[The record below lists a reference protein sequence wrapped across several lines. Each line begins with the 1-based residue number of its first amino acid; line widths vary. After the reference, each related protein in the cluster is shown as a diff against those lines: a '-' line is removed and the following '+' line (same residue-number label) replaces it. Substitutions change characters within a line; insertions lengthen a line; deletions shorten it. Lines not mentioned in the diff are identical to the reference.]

1 MKFDLTNLVNE
12 SKSIDDIL
20 AEGSIFSNQKL
31 LKETMIRKK
40 FLDAVVGLYLDYTK
54 SLSDLQEGK
63 NILQTESDEDLRE
76 MAKLEVMDLEQK
88 IPILEDKIKIAL
100 IPPDPND
107 SKNVIVEVRA
117 WAGGDEAGL
126 FWAELVECYKL
137 FAVRNHFQIEIMS
150 ESKSDA
156 GGIKEVVLKILWE
169 GAYSKFKFEGGIH
182 RVQRI
187 PETENKWRVHTSTV
201 TVAILPEV
209 DELEVVIHDDDLEIS
224 VSRAGWAGGQ
234 HVNKTESAVRMVHL
248 PTGIVVECQ
257 DERSQ
262 LKNREK
268 ALGIL
273 RSRVYA
279 FEEAKRNKE
288 LSAARL
294 EQVGTGDRSEKI
306 RTYNFPQDRVT
317 DHRIG
322 ESFSNLPSIMM
333 WNIDDIVMMLGAFE
347 QTEKLQQVSE
357 WKIEIHS

>member
-1 MKFDLTNLVNE
+1 
-12 SKSIDDIL
+12 
-20 AEGSIFSNQKL
+20 
-31 LKETMIRKK
+31 MIRKK
-40 FLDAVVGLYLDYTK
+40 FLDAIVNLYFDYQK
-54 SLSDLQEGK
+54 SNHDLEEGK
-63 NILQTESDEDLRE
+63 NILQTESDEELRE
-76 MAKLEVMDLEQK
+76 MAKAEVSALEERIPMLE
-88 IPILEDKIKIAL
+88 EKIKIAL

-107 SKNVIVEVRA
+107 EKNVIVEVRA
-117 WAGGDEAGL
+117 GAGGDEAGL
-126 FWAELVECYKL
+126 FAAELVECYKL
-137 FAVRNHFQIEIMS
+137 FAAKNRFQIEILS
-150 ESKSDA
+150 ESRSDA
-156 GGIKEVVLKILWE
+156 GGVREVVMKIMGD
-169 GAYSKFKFEGGIH
+169 GAYSKFKFEGGTH

-187 PETENKWRVHTSTV
+187 PETENKGRVHTSTV

-209 DELEVVIHDDDLEIS
+209 DELEVIIRDEDLDIS
-224 VSRAGWAGGQ
+224 VSRAGGAGGQ
-234 HVNKTESAVRMVHL
+234 HVNKTESAVRMVHI

-322 ESFSNLPSIMM
+322 ENYSNLPSIMM
-333 WNIDDIVMMLGAFE
+333 GNIDDIVMNLGTHE
-347 QTEKLQQVSE
+347 QTEKLAKASGAN
-357 WKIEIHS
+357 IA

>member
-1 MKFDLTNLVNE
+1 MKFDLTNLVDE
-12 SKSIDDIL
+12 SKNIEAL
-20 AEGSIFSNQKL
+20 LTEWSIFSDQKR

-40 FLDAVVGLYLDYTK
+40 FLDNIVNLYQDYKK
-54 SLSDLQEGK
+54 SLNDLEESK
-63 NILQTESDEDLRE
+63 IILLNESEEELRE
-76 MAKLEVMDLEQK
+76 MAKMEVSALEEK
-88 IPILEDKIKIAL
+88 IPVLEDKIKIAL

-107 SKNVIVEVRA
+107 EKNVIVEVRA
-117 WAGGDEAGL
+117 GAGGDEAGL
-126 FWAELVECYKL
+126 FAAELVECYKL
-137 FAVRNHFQIEIMS
+137 FAVKNKFQIEILS
-150 ESKSDA
+150 ESRSDA
-156 GGIKEVVLKILWE
+156 GGVREVVMKIMGD
-169 GAYSKFKFEGGIH
+169 GAYSKFKFEGGTH

-187 PETENKWRVHTSTV
+187 PETENKGRVHTSTV

-209 DELEVVIHDDDLEIS
+209 DELDVQIRDEDLDIS
-224 VSRAGWAGGQ
+224 VSRAGGAGGQ
-234 HVNKTESAVRMVHL
+234 HVNKTESAVRMVHI

-268 ALGIL
+268 ALNIL

-322 ESFSNLPSIMM
+322 ESYSNLPSIML
-333 WNIDDIVMMLGAFE
+333 WNIDDIVMSLGAHE
-347 QTEKLQQVSE
+347 QTEKLQEASGAAVA
-357 WKIEIHS
+357 

>member
-1 MKFDLTNLVNE
+1 MKFDLTNLVEE
-12 SKSIDDIL
+12 SKSIEALL
-20 AEGSIFSNQKL
+20 AEGSIFSDQKK

-40 FLDAVVGLYLDYTK
+40 FLDAIVNLYFDYQK
-54 SLSDLQEGK
+54 SNRELEEGK
-63 NILQTESDEDLRE
+63 NILQTESDEELRE
-76 MAKLEVMDLEQK
+76 MAKIEVSALEEK
-88 IPILEDKIKIAL
+88 IPVLEEKIKIAL

-107 SKNVIVEVRA
+107 EKNVIVEVRA
-117 WAGGDEAGL
+117 GAGGDEAGL
-126 FWAELVECYKL
+126 FAAELVECYKL
-137 FAVRNHFQIEIMS
+137 FAIKNKFQIEILS
-150 ESKSDA
+150 ESRSDA
-156 GGIKEVVLKILWE
+156 GGVREVVMKIMGD
-169 GAYSKFKFEGGIH
+169 GAYSKFKFEGGTH

-187 PETENKWRVHTSTV
+187 PETENKGRVHTSTV

-209 DELEVVIHDDDLEIS
+209 DELEVIIRDEDLNIS
-224 VSRAGWAGGQ
+224 VSRAGGAGGQ
-234 HVNKTESAVRMVHL
+234 HVNKTESAVRMVHI

-322 ESFSNLPSIMM
+322 ENYSNLPSIMLG
-333 WNIDDIVMMLGAFE
+333 NIDDIVMNLGTHE
-347 QTEKLQQVSE
+347 QTEKLQQVSGGNVA
-357 WKIEIHS
+357 

>member
-1 MKFDLTNLVNE
+1 
-12 SKSIDDIL
+12 
-20 AEGSIFSNQKL
+20 
-31 LKETMIRKK
+31 MIRKK
-40 FLDAVVGLYLDYTK
+40 FLDAIVNLYQDYKK
-54 SLSDLQEGK
+54 SINDLEESK
-63 NILQTESDEDLRE
+63 IILLNESDEELRE
-76 MAKLEVMDLEQK
+76 MAKMEVSALEEK
-88 IPILEDKIKIAL
+88 IPVLEDKLRIAL

-107 SKNVIVEVRA
+107 EKNVIVEVRA
-117 WAGGDEAGL
+117 GAGGDEAGL
-126 FWAELVECYKL
+126 FAAELVECYKL
-137 FAVRNHFQIEIMS
+137 FATKNKFQIEILS
-150 ESKSDA
+150 ESRSDA
-156 GGIKEVVLKILWE
+156 GGVREVVMKIMGD
-169 GAYSKFKFEGGIH
+169 GAYSKFKFEGGTH

-187 PETENKWRVHTSTV
+187 PETENKGRVHTSTV

-209 DELEVVIHDDDLEIS
+209 DELEVVIRDEDLDIS
-224 VSRAGWAGGQ
+224 VSRAGGAGGQ
-234 HVNKTESAVRMVHL
+234 HVNKTESAVRMVHI

-322 ESFSNLPSIMM
+322 ESYSNLPSIMLG
-333 WNIDDIVMMLGAFE
+333 NIDDIVM
-347 QTEKLQQVSE
+347 
-357 WKIEIHS
+357 

>member
-1 MKFDLTNLVNE
+1 MKFDLSNLVEE
-12 SKSIDDIL
+12 SKNIESLL
-20 AEGSIFSNQKL
+20 AEWDIFSDQKK

-40 FLDAVVGLYLDYTK
+40 FLDAIVNLYQDYKK
-54 SLSDLQEGK
+54 SINDLEESK
-63 NILQTESDEDLRE
+63 IILLNESDEELRE
-76 MAKLEVMDLEQK
+76 MAKMEVSALEEK
-88 IPILEDKIKIAL
+88 IPVLEDKLRIAL

-107 SKNVIVEVRA
+107 EKNVIVEVRA
-117 WAGGDEAGL
+117 GAGGDEAGL
-126 FWAELVECYKL
+126 FAAELVECYKL
-137 FAVRNHFQIEIMS
+137 FATKNKFQIEILS
-150 ESKSDA
+150 ESRSDA
-156 GGIKEVVLKILWE
+156 GGVREVVMKIMGD
-169 GAYSKFKFEGGIH
+169 GAYSKFKFEGGTH

-187 PETENKWRVHTSTV
+187 PETENKGRVHTSTV

-209 DELEVVIHDDDLEIS
+209 DELEVVIRDEDLDIS
-224 VSRAGWAGGQ
+224 VSRAGGAGGQ
-234 HVNKTESAVRMVHL
+234 HVNKTESAVRMVHI

-322 ESFSNLPSIMM
+322 ESYSNLPSIMLG
-333 WNIDDIVMMLGAFE
+333 NIDDIVMWLGAHE
-347 QTEKLQQVSE
+347 QTEKLAQVSGGN
-357 WKIEIHS
+357 IA

>member
-1 MKFDLTNLVNE
+1 MKFDLTNLVEE
-12 SKSIDDIL
+12 SKSIEALL
-20 AEGSIFSNQKL
+20 AEGSIFSDQKK
-31 LKETMIRKK
+31 LKDTMIRKK
-40 FLDAVVGLYLDYTK
+40 FLDAIVNLYLDYLK
-54 SLSDLQEGK
+54 SNRDLEEGK
-63 NILQTESDEDLRE
+63 NILQTESDEELRE
-76 MAKLEVMDLEQK
+76 MAKAEVSALEEK
-88 IPILEDKIKIAL
+88 IPVLEEKIKIAL

-107 SKNVIVEVRA
+107 EKNVIVEVRA
-117 WAGGDEAGL
+117 GAGGDEAGL
-126 FWAELVECYKL
+126 FAAELVECYKL
-137 FAVRNHFQIEIMS
+137 FAIKNKFQIEILS
-150 ESKSDA
+150 ESRSDA
-156 GGIKEVVLKILWE
+156 GGVREVVMKIMGD
-169 GAYSKFKFEGGIH
+169 GAYSKFKFEGGTH

-187 PETENKWRVHTSTV
+187 PETENKGRVHTSTV

-209 DELEVVIHDDDLEIS
+209 DELEVVIRDEDLDIS
-224 VSRAGWAGGQ
+224 VSRAGGAGGQ
-234 HVNKTESAVRMVHL
+234 HVNKTESAVRMVHI

-322 ESFSNLPSIMM
+322 ENYSNLPSIMM
-333 WNIDDIVMMLGAFE
+333 GNIDDIVMSLGTHE
-347 QTEKLQQVSE
+347 QTEKLQQVSAGNVA
-357 WKIEIHS
+357 

>member
-1 MKFDLTNLVNE
+1 MKFDLTNLVEE
-12 SKSIDDIL
+12 SKSIDALL
-20 AEGSIFSNQKL
+20 AEGSIFSDQKK
-31 LKETMIRKK
+31 LKDTMIRKK
-40 FLDAVVGLYLDYTK
+40 FLDAIVNLYFDYQK
-54 SLSDLQEGK
+54 SNRDLEEGK
-63 NILQTESDEDLRE
+63 NILQTESDEELRE
-76 MAKLEVMDLEQK
+76 MAKAEVSALEEK
-88 IPILEDKIKIAL
+88 IPILEEKIKIAL

-107 SKNVIVEVRA
+107 EKNVIVEVRA
-117 WAGGDEAGL
+117 GAGGDEAGL
-126 FWAELVECYKL
+126 FAAELVECYKL
-137 FAVRNHFQIEIMS
+137 FAIKNKFQIEILS
-150 ESKSDA
+150 ESRSDA
-156 GGIKEVVLKILWE
+156 GGVREVVMKIMGD
-169 GAYSKFKFEGGIH
+169 GAYSKFKFEGGTH

-187 PETENKWRVHTSTV
+187 PETENKGRVHTSTV

-209 DELEVVIHDDDLEIS
+209 DELEVIIRDEDLDIS
-224 VSRAGWAGGQ
+224 VSRAGGAGGQ
-234 HVNKTESAVRMVHL
+234 HVNKTESAVRMVHI

-322 ESFSNLPSIMM
+322 ENYSNLPSIMLG
-333 WNIDDIVMMLGAFE
+333 NIDDIVMNL
-347 QTEKLQQVSE
+347 
-357 WKIEIHS
+357 

>member
-1 MKFDLTNLVNE
+1 MKFDLTNLVEE
-12 SKSIDDIL
+12 SKSIEALL
-20 AEGSIFSNQKL
+20 AEGSIFSDQKK

-40 FLDAVVGLYLDYTK
+40 FLDAIVNLYLDYLK
-54 SLSDLQEGK
+54 SNRDLEEGK
-63 NILQTESDEDLRE
+63 NILQTESDEELRE
-76 MAKLEVMDLEQK
+76 MAKAEVSALEAK
-88 IPILEDKIKIAL
+88 IPVLEEKIKIAL

-107 SKNVIVEVRA
+107 EKNVIVEVRA
-117 WAGGDEAGL
+117 GAGGDEAGL
-126 FWAELVECYKL
+126 FAAELVECYKL
-137 FAVRNHFQIEIMS
+137 FAIKNKFQIEILS
-150 ESKSDA
+150 ESRSDA
-156 GGIKEVVLKILWE
+156 GGVREVVMKIMGD
-169 GAYSKFKFEGGIH
+169 GAYSKFKFEGGTH

-187 PETENKWRVHTSTV
+187 PETENKGRVHTSTV

-209 DELEVVIHDDDLEIS
+209 DELEVVIRDEDLDIS
-224 VSRAGWAGGQ
+224 VSRAGGAGGQ
-234 HVNKTESAVRMVHL
+234 HVNKTESAVRMVHI

-322 ESFSNLPSIMM
+322 ENYSNLPSIMM
-333 WNIDDIVMMLGAFE
+333 GNIDDIVMSLGTHE
-347 QTEKLQQVSE
+347 QTEKLQQVSAGNVA
-357 WKIEIHS
+357 

>member
-1 MKFDLTNLVNE
+1 MKFDLTNLVEE
-12 SKSIDDIL
+12 SKSIEALL
-20 AEGSIFSNQKL
+20 AEGSIFSDQKK
-31 LKETMIRKK
+31 LKDTMIRKK
-40 FLDAVVGLYLDYTK
+40 FLDAIVSLYLDYLK
-54 SLSDLQEGK
+54 SNRDLEEGK
-63 NILQTESDEDLRE
+63 NILQTESDEELRE
-76 MAKLEVMDLEQK
+76 MAKIEVSALEEK
-88 IPILEDKIKIAL
+88 IPVLEEKIKIAL

-107 SKNVIVEVRA
+107 EKNVIVEVRA
-117 WAGGDEAGL
+117 GAGGDEAGL
-126 FWAELVECYKL
+126 FAAELVECYKL
-137 FAVRNHFQIEIMS
+137 FAAKNKFQIEILS
-150 ESKSDA
+150 ESRSDA
-156 GGIKEVVLKILWE
+156 GGVREVVMKIMGD
-169 GAYSKFKFEGGIH
+169 GAYSKFKFEGGTH

-187 PETENKWRVHTSTV
+187 PETENKGRVHTSTV

-209 DELEVVIHDDDLEIS
+209 DELEVVIRDEDLDIS
-224 VSRAGWAGGQ
+224 VSRAGGAGGQ
-234 HVNKTESAVRMVHL
+234 HVNKTESAVRMVHI

-322 ESFSNLPSIMM
+322 ENYSNLPSIML
-333 WNIDDIVMMLGAFE
+333 WNIDDIVMNLWTHE
-347 QTEKLQQVSE
+347 QTEKLAQVSAGN
-357 WKIEIHS
+357 IA

>member
-1 MKFDLTNLVNE
+1 MKFDLSNLVLE
-12 SKSIDDIL
+12 SKNIESLL
-20 AEGSIFSNQKL
+20 AEWSIFSNQKQ

-40 FLDAVVGLYLDYTK
+40 FLDAVVNLYLDYQK
-54 SLSDLQEGK
+54 SYHNLEEGK
-63 NILQTESDEDLRE
+63 NILQTESDEELRE
-76 MAKLEVMDLEQK
+76 MAKAEVSALEEK
-88 IPILEDKIKIAL
+88 IPVLEDKIKIAL
-100 IPPDPND
+100 IPPDSND
-107 SKNVIVEVRA
+107 EKNVIVEVRA
-117 WAGGDEAGL
+117 GAGGDEASL
-126 FWAELVECYKL
+126 FGAELVECYRL
-137 FAVRNHFQIEIMS
+137 FATKNHFQIESLS
-150 ESKSDA
+150 ESRNDA
-156 GGIKEVVLKILWE
+156 GGIKEVIMKIIGD
-169 GAYSKFKFEGGIH
+169 GAYSKFKFEGGTH

-209 DELEVVIHDDDLEIS
+209 DELEVVIRDEDLDIS
-224 VSRAGWAGGQ
+224 VSRAGGAGGQ
-234 HVNKTESAVRMVHL
+234 HVNKTESAVRMVHI

-268 ALGIL
+268 ALWIL

-322 ESFSNLPSIMM
+322 ESYSNLPSIMLG
-333 WNIDDIVMMLGAFE
+333 NIDDIVMWLGAHE
-347 QTEKLQQVSE
+347 QTEKLAQVSSGN
-357 WKIEIHS
+357 IA

>member
-1 MKFDLTNLVNE
+1 
-12 SKSIDDIL
+12 
-20 AEGSIFSNQKL
+20 
-31 LKETMIRKK
+31 MIRKK
-40 FLDAVVGLYLDYTK
+40 FLDAIVNLYVDYKK
-54 SLSDLQEGK
+54 SVNDLEESK
-63 NILQTESDEDLRE
+63 IILLNESDEELRE
-76 MAKLEVMDLEQK
+76 MAKMEVSALENK
-88 IPILEDKIKIAL
+88 IPILEEKIKIAL

-107 SKNVIVEVRA
+107 EKNVIVEVRA
-117 WAGGDEAGL
+117 GAGGDEAGL
-126 FWAELVECYKL
+126 FAAELVECYKL
-137 FAVRNHFQIEIMS
+137 FATKNRFQIEILS
-150 ESKSDA
+150 ESRSDA
-156 GGIKEVVLKILWE
+156 GGVREVVMKIMGD
-169 GAYSKFKFEGGIH
+169 GAYSKFKFEGGTH

-187 PETENKWRVHTSTV
+187 PETENKGRVHTSTV

-209 DELEVVIHDDDLEIS
+209 DELEVVIRDEDLDIS
-224 VSRAGWAGGQ
+224 VSRAGGAGGQ
-234 HVNKTESAVRMVHL
+234 HVNKTESAVRMVHI

-322 ESFSNLPSIMM
+322 ENFSNLPSIMM
-333 WNIDDIVMMLGAFE
+333 GNIDDIVMSLGTHE
-347 QTEKLQQVSE
+347 QTEKLARAAGTN
-357 WKIEIHS
+357 IA

>member
-1 MKFDLTNLVNE
+1 MKFDLTNLVDE
-12 SKSIDDIL
+12 SKSIESLL
-20 AEGSIFSNQKL
+20 AEWSIFNDQKK

-40 FLDAVVGLYLDYTK
+40 FLDAIVNLYVDYKK
-54 SLSDLQEGK
+54 SVNDLEESK
-63 NILQTESDEDLRE
+63 VILLNESDEELRE
-76 MAKLEVMDLEQK
+76 MAKMEVSALENK
-88 IPILEDKIKIAL
+88 IPTLEEKIKIAL

-107 SKNVIVEVRA
+107 EKNVIVEVRA
-117 WAGGDEAGL
+117 GAGGDEAGL
-126 FWAELVECYKL
+126 FAAELVECYKL
-137 FAVRNHFQIEIMS
+137 FATKNKFQIEILS
-150 ESKSDA
+150 ESRSDA
-156 GGIKEVVLKILWE
+156 GGVREVVMKIMGD
-169 GAYSKFKFEGGIH
+169 GAFSKFKFEGGTH

-187 PETENKWRVHTSTV
+187 PETENKGRVHTSTV

-209 DELEVVIHDDDLEIS
+209 DELEVVIRDEDLDIS
-224 VSRAGWAGGQ
+224 VSRAGGAGGQ
-234 HVNKTESAVRMVHL
+234 HVNKTESAVRMVHI

-322 ESFSNLPSIMM
+322 ENFSNLPSIMM
-333 WNIDDIVMMLGAFE
+333 GNIDDIVMSLGAHE
-347 QTEKLQQVSE
+347 QTEKLAQASGAV
-357 WKIEIHS
+357 IA

>member
-1 MKFDLTNLVNE
+1 MKFDLTNLVEE
-12 SKSIDDIL
+12 SKSIEALL
-20 AEGSIFSNQKL
+20 AEGSIFSDQKK

-40 FLDAVVGLYLDYTK
+40 FLDAIVSLYLDYLK
-54 SLSDLQEGK
+54 SNRDLEEGK
-63 NILQTESDEDLRE
+63 NILQTESDEELRE
-76 MAKLEVMDLEQK
+76 MAKAEVSALEAK
-88 IPILEDKIKIAL
+88 IPVLEEKIKIAL

-107 SKNVIVEVRA
+107 EKNVIVEVRA
-117 WAGGDEAGL
+117 GAGGDEAGL
-126 FWAELVECYKL
+126 FAAELVECYKL
-137 FAVRNHFQIEIMS
+137 FAIKNKFQIEILS
-150 ESKSDA
+150 ESRSDA
-156 GGIKEVVLKILWE
+156 GGVREVVMKIMGD
-169 GAYSKFKFEGGIH
+169 GAYSKFKFEGGTH

-187 PETENKWRVHTSTV
+187 PETENKGRVHTSTV

-209 DELEVVIHDDDLEIS
+209 DELEVIIRDEDLDIS
-224 VSRAGWAGGQ
+224 VSRAGGAGGQ
-234 HVNKTESAVRMVHL
+234 HVNKTESAVRMVHI

-322 ESFSNLPSIMM
+322 ENYSNLPSIMLG
-333 WNIDDIVMMLGAFE
+333 NIDDIVMNLGAHE
-347 QTEKLQQVSE
+347 QTEKLQQVSGGNVA
-357 WKIEIHS
+357 

>member
-1 MKFDLTNLVNE
+1 MKFDLTNLVEE
-12 SKSIDDIL
+12 SKNIESLL
-20 AEGSIFSNQKL
+20 AEGSIFSDQKK

-40 FLDAVVGLYLDYTK
+40 FLDNIVGLYQDYKK
-54 SLSDLQEGK
+54 SFNDLEESK
-63 NILQTESDEDLRE
+63 NILQNESDAELRE
-76 MAKLEVMDLEQK
+76 MAKTEVSALEEK
-88 IPILEDKIKIAL
+88 IPVLEEKIKIAL

-107 SKNVIVEVRA
+107 GKNVIIEVRA
-117 WAGGDEAGL
+117 GAGGDEAGL
-126 FWAELVECYKL
+126 FGAELVECYRL
-137 FAVRNHFQIEIMS
+137 FAAKNHFQIEMMS
-150 ESKSDA
+150 ESRNDA
-156 GGIKEVVLKILWE
+156 GGIKEVVMKVIWD
-169 GAYSKFKFEGGIH
+169 GAYSKFKFEGGTH

-187 PETENKWRVHTSTV
+187 PATENKGRVHTSTV

-209 DELEVVIHDDDLEIS
+209 DELDVQIRDEDLDIS
-224 VSRAGWAGGQ
+224 VSRAGGAGGQ
-234 HVNKTESAVRMVHL
+234 HVNKTESAVRMVHI

-262 LKNREK
+262 IKNREK
-268 ALGIL
+268 ALGIM

-322 ESFSNLPSIMM
+322 ENYSNLPSIMM
-333 WNIDDIVMMLGAFE
+333 GNIDDIVTSLGAHE
-347 QTEKLQQVSE
+347 QTEKLAQAAGAN
-357 WKIEIHS
+357 IA

>member
-1 MKFDLTNLVNE
+1 MKFDLTNLVEE
-12 SKSIDDIL
+12 SKNIESLL
-20 AEGSIFSNQKL
+20 AEWDIFSDQKK

-40 FLDAVVGLYLDYTK
+40 FLDAIVNLYQDYKK
-54 SLSDLQEGK
+54 SVNDLEESK
-63 NILQTESDEDLRE
+63 IILLNESDEELRE
-76 MAKLEVMDLEQK
+76 MAKMEVSALENK

-107 SKNVIVEVRA
+107 EKNVIVEVRA
-117 WAGGDEAGL
+117 GAGGDEAGL
-126 FWAELVECYKL
+126 FAAELVECYKL
-137 FAVRNHFQIEIMS
+137 FATKNRFQIEILS
-150 ESKSDA
+150 ESRSDA
-156 GGIKEVVLKILWE
+156 GGVREVVMKIMGD
-169 GAYSKFKFEGGIH
+169 GAYSKFKFEGGTH

-187 PETENKWRVHTSTV
+187 PETENKGRVHTSTV

-209 DELEVVIHDDDLEIS
+209 DELEVVIRDEDLDIS
-224 VSRAGWAGGQ
+224 VSRAGGAGGQ
-234 HVNKTESAVRMVHL
+234 HVNKTESAVRMVHI

-322 ESFSNLPSIMM
+322 ENFSNLPSIMM
-333 WNIDDIVMMLGAFE
+333 GNIDDIVMSLGTHE
-347 QTEKLQQVSE
+347 QTEKLARAAGTN
-357 WKIEIHS
+357 IA